1 MLDELSFAF
10 SLLVSGLSIGLMY
23 SLIALGFVLVYKAT
37 DAINFA
43 QGEFVMLAGFIVAT
57 ALTVSGMPVLGAIVL
72 TVAIMILFSFA
83 LERVVLRP
91 MLGRPVVAVI
101 MATIGL
107 AAILRGLPPITVGA
121 ETKAV
126 SLPLPDTPIFLWSA
140 IIPPIQALGVIVTI
154 AFLGIFSWFFLK
166 SRMGVAMRAVAD
178 NQQVALAWAS
188 TSSATLRSLGHGRHR
203 LRAWRHHL
211 GQHAG
216 RRYATGAGRAQSL
229 SSRDPRGARL
239 HRGRHRRWPHRRSR
253 REHSRRLP
261 RPVCRWRHQG
271 LRALCAHDHHADVQA
286 LRHFRSAQDRES
298 VGAHTMLHRESGV
311 FKTTYAA
318 DMALYPLPI
327 ARWAVGAI
335 AVLFVAVVPLI
346 LHEYYLSIFNLVF
359 IAIVGALGLNIL
371 VGYTGQISVG
381 HAAFMSVGAYTAAN
395 LAVKLDLPFWITLPA
410 GGLMAALI
418 GALVGIPSLRI
429 KGLYLAIATLASQL
443 IIEWV
448 INHTPAISGGAQASI
463 EVPRPTL
470 LGHQLKTQ
478 GELYYFLLFFAV
490 LAIIA
495 TLNLVRSRIGR
506 AFVAIRD
513 QDIAAEIIG
522 INIFRYKLLAF
533 AISSFYAGVCGV
545 LYTYYFG
552 IANYEAFQ
560 IVVSIDYLAM
570 IIIGG
575 LGSVLGSILGA
586 AFVTMLP
593 IVIRWTVE
601 GFGALFIDPGQL
613 PAITASLR
621 LVIFGGLIILFL
633 VLEPEGL
640 NRLWRNIRN
649 YFRTWPF
656 SY

>member
-1 MLDELSFAF
+1 
-10 SLLVSGLSIGLMY
+10 
-23 SLIALGFVLVYKAT
+23 
-37 DAINFA
+37 
-43 QGEFVMLAGFIVAT
+43 
-57 ALTVSGMPVLGAIVL
+57 
-72 TVAIMILFSFA
+72 
-83 LERVVLRP
+83 
-91 MLGRPVVAVI
+91 
-101 MATIGL
+101 
-107 AAILRGLPPITVGA
+107 
-121 ETKAV
+121 
-126 SLPLPDTPIFLWSA
+126 
-140 IIPPIQALGVIVTI
+140 
-154 AFLGIFSWFFLK
+154 
-166 SRMGVAMRAVAD
+166 
-178 NQQVALAWAS
+178 
-188 TSSATLRSLGHGRHR
+188 
-203 LRAWRHHL
+203 
-211 GQHAG
+211 
-216 RRYATGAGRAQSL
+216 
-229 SSRDPRGARL
+229 
-239 HRGRHRRWPHRRSR
+239 
-253 REHSRRLP
+253 
-261 RPVCRWRHQG
+261 
-271 LRALCAHDHHADVQA
+271 
-286 LRHFRSAQDRES
+286 
-298 VGAHTMLHRESGV
+298 MLHRESGV

-335 AVLFVAVVPLI
+335 AVLFVAIIPLI

-410 GGLMAALI
+410 GGLMAAFI

-463 EVPRPTL
+463 EVPRPTV
-470 LGHQLKTQ
+470 LGHPLKTQ

-490 LAIIA
+490 LAIVA

-522 INIFRYKLLAF
+522 INIFRYKLIAF

-593 IVIRWTVE
+593 IVIRWCVE

-621 LVIFGGLIILFL
+621 LTIFGGLIILFL